1 MLDQEPAF
9 MIWGAEAPWQ
19 KAAEAEALL
28 VVPALYCWMSIPAS
42 FKVSLIHLDIV
53 ARKTGFPFEKDRNS

>member
-1 MLDQEPAF
+1 MLDQELAF

-28 VVPALYCWMSIPAS
+28 VVPALYCWMTIPAS
-42 FKVSLIHLDIV
+42 FKVSL
-53 ARKTGFPFEKDRNS
+53 